1 LREGVV
7 SRWRF
12 LLFAAVVA
20 VLIAADPAFA
30 AEQADN
36 SLDKITNLFKT
47 GARRWEEVLGR
58 LAMQLFVILAAI
70 ELGWSAVKLA
80 LKGADFGEWLADFL
94 NQILFIGFFYMLLQ
108 HSSEWAGFIVDSFRQ
123 AADRSVTMAN
133 AHAASMNEHIAVTPS
148 NLFDMGM
155 NLAGHIFEQVSITT
169 PIANVGIDIAALL
182 VLIAFAL
189 IAAFMITALV
199 ESYIVISAGVL
210 LMGFGGSRW
219 TKDYAV
225 KTFVYAVSVGAKL
238 FIIQLLAGT
247 AYAQFQTLRT
257 SFSSS
262 LTDTFVILGAV
273 VVLLALIK
281 TIPDM
286 VQGLINGTS
295 PGGEGGLVAVG
306 RQAMHATAAVASMAT
321 GAGMVAVAAT
331 KLASEQ
337 IAQDEAEGQGPRSR
351 AGRFARMA
359 GYAAGNVQN
368 AAFGNFAARLRGEAP
383 FGTRLGQMAV
393 HLERQAGEAAAERQ
407 RPEDPAPS
415 GGGPRPGAPGA
426 VIRGGGRVP
435 PEGRKP

>member
-1 LREGVV
+1 M

-12 LLFAAVVA
+12 LLFVAVVA
-20 VLIAADPAFA
+20 LVIAADPAFA

-36 SLDKITNLFKT
+36 SLDKITDLFKT
-47 GARRWEEVLGR
+47 GAKHWEEVLSK

-70 ELGWSAVKLA
+70 ELGWSAIKLA
-80 LKGADFGEWLADFL
+80 LRGADFGEWLADFL

-133 AHAASMNEHIAVTPS
+133 AHATSMNEHIAVTPS

-182 VLIAFAL
+182 VLICFAL
-189 IAAFMITALV
+189 IAAFMIVALV

-219 TKDYAV
+219 TKDYAI

-262 LTDTFVILGAV
+262 LDRHLRHPRRGRRAARPDQDHPRHGPGADQRDVPRRRGRPGRRRPPGVSRHGRRRLHRDGRGHGRGRRHTAGRPAGRPGRGRRPGTAQPRRALRPHGGLRHGQCPERRLRQFRRPAARRGAV
-273 VVLLALIK
+273 RN
-281 TIPDM
+281 P
-286 VQGLINGTS
+286 
-295 PGGEGGLVAVG
+295 PGRDGG
-306 RQAMHATAAVASMAT
+306 S
-321 GAGMVAVAAT
+321 
-331 KLASEQ
+331 S
-337 IAQDEAEGQGPRSR
+337 
-351 AGRFARMA
+351 
-359 GYAAGNVQN
+359 
-368 AAFGNFAARLRGEAP
+368 
-383 FGTRLGQMAV
+383 
-393 HLERQAGEAAAERQ
+393 
-407 RPEDPAPS
+407 
-415 GGGPRPGAPGA
+415 GAPG
-426 VIRGGGRVP
+426 RRSGR
-435 PEGRKP
+435 RTAKARRA